1 MRKHFAPALYATR
14 RPRGVCPSAPGY
26 RAAPAP
32 LPQRLDTLL
41 PQRLSPAL
49 QSHPACLSP
58 QGLEPLI
65 SQPSVLNTHTNHPLL
80 LCFRVSSASRTAQA
94 ELQPA
99 ALQLQ
104 AQPQARCRLAARHP
118 PAPAKQGHWLQ
129 RCAKGTALL
138 LSYTAGAPD
147 SPEGLHQACT
157 APRDK
162 AMRSQPCSGILI
174 KGAQLRTRASL
185 SFSIPVSGLI
195 IQSD

>member
-1 MRKHFAPALYATR
+1 MPRSSLPLAGRAVSVPA
-14 RPRGVCPSAPGY
+14 PRGTG
-26 RAAPAP
+26 
-32 LPQRLDTLL
+32 LPQL
-41 PQRLSPAL
+41 PSRSAWTP
-49 QSHPACLSP
+49 SFPSDSP
-58 QGLEPLI
+58 QPSRATLHVLAPTGLEPLI

-104 AQPQARCRLAARHP
+104 AQPQARRRLAARHP